1 MEYVR
6 NFLNQEPIP
15 GIEWEYQLHKQYLPS
30 VTLDQV
36 NNILKNYI
44 KDDNRVIVVTG
55 PKKENAVLPTDAQ
68 LLATVDD
75 VKNAQLKPYE
85 DKAAIKTLVEPF
97 KSNGKI
103 VKTETDAKLGTTT
116 FTLSN
121 GAKVTYK
128 KQISKKTKLFS
139 QRLV

>member
-15 GIEWEYQLHKQYLPS
+15 GIEWEYELHKKYLPS

-55 PKKENAVLPTDAQ
+55 PNKENAVLPTDAYWQ
-68 LLATVDD
+68 L
-75 VKNAQLKPYE
+75 
-85 DKAAIKTLVEPF
+85 
-97 KSNGKI
+97 
-103 VKTETDAKLGTTT
+103 
-116 FTLSN
+116 
-121 GAKVTYK
+121 
-128 KQISKKTKLFS
+128 
-139 QRLV
+139 

>member
-1 MEYVR
+1 M
-6 NFLNQEPIP
+6 
-15 GIEWEYQLHKQYLPS
+15 
-30 VTLDQV
+30 TLDQV

-85 DKAAIKTLVEPF
+85 DKAAIKTLVEPL
-97 KSNGKI
+97 NQM
-103 VKTETDAKLGTTT
+103 VKL
-116 FTLSN
+116 
-121 GAKVTYK
+121 
-128 KQISKKTKLFS
+128 
-139 QRLV
+139 